1 MLSGK
6 TALVTGGSRGIGRA
20 IVTELAKN
28 GAKVY
33 INYQGNEK
41 AAQETLNGIKALGG
55 SGEIIQADVSSPE
68 QVEHMMKQ
76 ILEKSGRLEIL
87 VNNAGI
93 TRDQLIMRM
102 KDEDWNQVIST
113 NLTGVF
119 NCIRAVTRPMMKQ
132 REGRIINVS
141 SVVGLTGNAG
151 QINYSAAKAGII
163 GLTKS
168 AAKELASRGI
178 MVNAVAPGYII
189 TEMTGKLGEEAQ
201 KQFLAG
207 IPLGRLGLPE
217 DVASVVLF
225 LAGPGAGY
233 LTGQVISVDG
243 GLAM

>member
-28 GAKVY
+28 GAYVY
-33 INYQGNEK
+33 INYQGNEN
-41 AAQETLNGIKALGG
+41 AAKETLEQITALGCA
-55 SGEIIQADVSSPE
+55 GEIIRADVSSPE
-68 QVEHMMKQ
+68 QVEQMVKL

-132 REGRIINVS
+132 KEGRIINVS
-141 SVVGLTGNAG
+141 SIVGLTGNAG

-189 TEMTGKLGEEAQ
+189 TEMTGKLGEEAK

-207 IPLGRLGLPE
+207 IPLGRLGMPE

-233 LTGQVISVDG
+233 LTGQVITVDG